1 MDRIVE
7 GYLGGQ
13 LVIDA
18 MDNITAFFCER
29 FVTGCPC
36 DVPLGA
42 IADELLVLKPGEH
55 LEHDIP
61 DIEMIYARH
70 APKTLGLDYPEPVL
84 YFLNA
89 YRHGTTMLIV
99 SQEKLRQAV
108 CRSIMAV

>member
-1 MDRIVE
+1 
-7 GYLGGQ
+7 
-13 LVIDA
+13 

-42 IADELLVLKPGEH
+42 IADDLLALKPDEK
-55 LEHDIP
+55 LERDID
-61 DIEMIYARH
+61 DIEVIFACQ
-70 APKTLGLDYPEPVL
+70 APKTLGLDYPETVL

-99 SQEKLRQAV
+99 SQEKLRQAI
-108 CRSIMAV
+108 CRSIVAV